1 MIDNLKMIKNCRHMV
16 KFAASELCTSY
27 NEICGGECDE
37 AVLAVLDGVLR
48 IAQRLSQLE
57 KLNQ

>member
-1 MIDNLKMIKNCRHMV
+1 M
-16 KFAASELCTSY
+16 KFASSELCTSY